1 MNVLYIIGFL
11 IAAFVLVTIFTF
23 ARAYF
28 RAASLSPAAR
38 EQCMHWRT
46 MHNNAFADGDH
57 LAAKLYKAKEL
68 VVHATN
74 HPITTFG
81 GRVPFLC
88 VEGQL
93 ESKSEEEL
101 DELIENLGSLSKE
114 DREAL
119 RKFQ

>member
-1 MNVLYIIGFL
+1 MYW
-11 IAAFVLVTIFTF
+11 
-23 ARAYF
+23 RA
-28 RAASLSPAAR
+28 
-38 EQCMHWRT
+38 

-81 GRVPFLC
+81 GSVPRLC
-88 VEGQL
+88 IEGQL

-101 DELIENLGSLSKE
+101 DELIEILSSLSKE
-114 DREAL
+114 KREEL
-119 RKFQ
+119 RKLQ

>member
-1 MNVLYIIGFL
+1 
-11 IAAFVLVTIFTF
+11 
-23 ARAYF
+23 
-28 RAASLSPAAR
+28 
-38 EQCMHWRT
+38 MHWRT

>member
-1 MNVLYIIGFL
+1 MNALYIFGFL
-11 IAAFVLVTIFTF
+11 IGAFVLVTIFTF
-23 ARAYF
+23 ARAYL
-28 RAASLSPAAR
+28 RAASHSPAAR
-38 EQCMHWRT
+38 EQCMYWRA

-81 GRVPFLC
+81 GSVPRLC
-88 VEGQL
+88 IEGQL

-101 DELIENLGSLSKE
+101 DELIEILSSLSKE
-114 DREAL
+114 KREEL
-119 RKFQ
+119 RKLQ